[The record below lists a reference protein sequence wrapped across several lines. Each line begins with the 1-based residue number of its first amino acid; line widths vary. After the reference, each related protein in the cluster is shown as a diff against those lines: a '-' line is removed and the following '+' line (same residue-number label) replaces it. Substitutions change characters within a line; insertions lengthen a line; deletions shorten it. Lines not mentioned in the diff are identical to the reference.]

1 MSACKIHEGDGA
13 ACPRGTG
20 PPPLR
25 ALLLAWLALLGAGF
39 LFGALA
45 GALAA
50 YGFFGDPLRGAALGA
65 LAGLGVGIMIALPD
79 GTPQPSTVL
88 HMIARGFGER
98 WR

>member
-13 ACPRGTG
+13 ACPQCPG

-50 YGFFGDPLRGAALGA
+50 YAFFFDPLRGAALGA
-65 LAGLGVGIMIALPD
+65 LVGLGALATVGAEGAIDGRGALHRLA
-79 GTPQPSTVL
+79 G
-88 HMIARGFGER
+88 AFGGR